1 MRQRIIAVS
10 LIFIVGAVYLLQWH
24 SFMPEFSEATM
35 QDHFRH
41 PFVLAALLGYL
52 LCKTEKPRWQYS
64 LLLAVVEL
72 IMITVKLFVLHTPF
86 IVLDIVLLPML
97 MFVFYKYYFD
107 WLLSIE
113 IRFSELQ
120 QKIQEST
127 AIDET
132 LLEQYRSFLEQR
144 KENMNQ
150 FQIRYFLCQ
159 EKELLI
165 IWEALA
171 QFEPYQEDK

>member
-24 SFMPEFSEATM
+24 SFMPEFSEATI
-35 QDHFRH
+35 QDHFRY

-52 LCKTEKPRWQYS
+52 LCKTEKKRWQYS

-127 AIDET
+127 CFHCT
-132 LLEQYRSFLEQR
+132 EQTIIRPRGQNAYQRDRGLQEQT
-144 KENMNQ
+144 KNS
-150 FQIRYFLCQ
+150 I
-159 EKELLI
+159 
-165 IWEALA
+165 
-171 QFEPYQEDK
+171 

>member
-24 SFMPEFSEATM
+24 SFMPEFSEATI
-35 QDHFRH
+35 QDHFR
-41 PFVLAALLGYL
+41 
-52 LCKTEKPRWQYS
+52 
-64 LLLAVVEL
+64 
-72 IMITVKLFVLHTPF
+72 HTPF

-144 KENMNQ
+144 KEDMNQ

>member
-1 MRQRIIAVS
+1 M
-10 LIFIVGAVYLLQWH
+10 
-24 SFMPEFSEATM
+24 
-35 QDHFRH
+35 
-41 PFVLAALLGYL
+41 
-52 LCKTEKPRWQYS
+52 
-64 LLLAVVEL
+64 
-72 IMITVKLFVLHTPF
+72 
-86 IVLDIVLLPML
+86 LPML

-144 KENMNQ
+144 KEDMNQ

-159 EKELLI
+159 EKELLM